1 MHFKMINKISLV
13 IIQSYYNII
22 DYIPHVVYFIHMTH
36 LFYNRKSHLFHPSPH
51 PLPLWLLRVFVS
63 ICESISVL
71 LGLVICF
78 LFLDFTYK

>member
-36 LFYNRKSHLFHPSPH
+36 LFYNRKSHLYFTHHLILFPFGYYMFLS
-51 PLPLWLLRVFVS
+51 VS
-63 ICESISVL
+63 VSL
-71 LGLVICF
+71 F
-78 LFLDFTYK
+78 LFC